1 MSRPKVLISAYACEP
16 GKGSEPGIG
25 WNWIEQAA
33 AVAELWVITRA
44 NNKKVIEEA
53 CDSNLETVHWVF
65 YDLPS
70 WLCWWKRGPR
80 GVALYYPL
88 WQLGAF
94 FVARRLHTSI
104 GFDRVHHLTF
114 GCYWLPTFLNRLP
127 VPFVWGPVG
136 GGESTP
142 AGFYRVYSL
151 RGRLRERA
159 RDVAR
164 RCAEALP
171 TLKATAR
178 QSSIALATTT
188 ASADRL
194 RSIGSASVLVFSH
207 TALPETD
214 FEQLRQC
221 SMRDGAPFRL
231 VSIGRFCHWKG
242 FHLGLTAFG
251 AIHDRIPDA
260 EYWLIGDGPER
271 PLLEALAIRN
281 DLSDNVRFFGNLPRG
296 EAWSRLAQCD
306 VLVHPSFHDSGGY
319 VCVEAMAAGRPVIC
333 LDTGGPALL
342 VTPET
347 GVKVALST
355 PEQTLEDL
363 SRAILSLALD
373 HRLRLQLGESARRR
387 VQQSLRWRHKRTML
401 ASLYGS
407 DLIRE
412 GNPGDASAAWARW

>member
-1 MSRPKVLISAYACEP
+1 MSPKVLISAYACEP

-33 AVAELWVITRA
+33 AVAELWVITRR

-53 CDSNLETVHWVF
+53 CESDFETVHWVF

-70 WLCWWKRGPR
+70 WLGWWKRGPR

-104 GFDRVHHLTF
+104 GFDCVHHLTF
-114 GCYWLPTFLNRLP
+114 GSYWLPTLLNRLP
-127 VPFVWGPVG
+127 VRFIWGPVG

-142 AGFYRVYSL
+142 AGFYRIYSL

-159 RDVAR
+159 RDAAR

-171 TLKATAR
+171 TLKASAR
-178 QSSIALATTT
+178 QSAVALATTT
-188 ASADRL
+188 ATADRL
-194 RSIGSASVLVFSH
+194 RSIGSASVVVLSH
-207 TALPETD
+207 TALPDTD
-214 FEQLRQC
+214 FERLRQC
-221 SMRDGAPFRL
+221 SVRDAAPFRL

-242 FHLGLTAFG
+242 FHLGLKAFS
-251 AIHDRIPDA
+251 AIHARIPGA
-260 EYWLIGDGPER
+260 EYWFIGDGPER
-271 PLLEALAIRN
+271 RLLEALAVRN
-281 DLSDNVRFFGNLPRG
+281 GVSGKVQFFGNLPRE
-296 EAWSRLAQCD
+296 EAWVRLAQCD

-363 SRAILSLALD
+363 SQAILTLALD
-373 HRLRLQLGESARRR
+373 DRLRLQLGESARRR
-387 VQQSLRWRHKRTML
+387 VQNSLLWKHKRNML
-401 ASLYGS
+401 GSLYGS
-407 DLIRE
+407 NLIRE
-412 GNPGDASAAWARW
+412 GNPEEAGAALAGPC